1 VGEHRKYQTAS
12 IYAHHDWSE
21 KCKHLVHF
29 KLKSMNEV
37 EHQFVDQMKLSARAY
52 VPEKAALEH
61 VDEINPR
68 FLPLFNF

>member
-1 VGEHRKYQTAS
+1 
-12 IYAHHDWSE
+12 
-21 KCKHLVHF
+21 
-29 KLKSMNEV
+29 MNEV

-61 VDEINPR
+61 VDEIDPR